1 MSDELQAALARAEA
15 AEAEVKRLEALELAR
30 ANANA
35 RTERAERERAAS
47 DEAREMWF
55 KKWCSADD
63 ERRNAERQR
72 DEAFTAG
79 AEAMR
84 EAIYNY
90 VYDEAEA
97 MKEQAYNLIEHHSFR
112 PGGRGVSNEAKR
124 KGFIRDRQQ
133 IAEKLFIDAAH
144 IRALP
149 TPAQEK

>member
-1 MSDELQAALARAEA
+1 MNDKLQAALARAEA
-15 AEAEVKRLEALELAR
+15 AEAEVKRLGDNNEVLLATCQSELAR
-30 ANANA
+30 ATFMRDRWHSAL
-35 RTERAERERAAS
+35 AEV
-47 DEAREMWF
+47 EA
-55 KKWCSADD
+55 
-63 ERRNAERQR
+63 AERQR
-72 DEAFTAG
+72 DEAWTAG

-97 MKEQAYNLIEHHSFR
+97 MKEQAYNLIEHHNFR

-144 IRALP
+144 IRTLP
-149 TPAQEK
+149 IPAQEK